1 MIYNYF
7 NTLFVLFS
15 GNINM
20 SPVGAT
26 VIPAL
31 TFNDVSVGGSIYLQ
45 NSAVKFIQTA
55 AFNDVSATYLD
66 LESSLIREVG
76 EEAFVNLSLTYL

>member
-45 NSAVKFIQTA
+45 NSAVELIQTA

-66 LESSLIREVG
+66 LGSSDTTIVE
-76 EEAFVNLSLTYL
+76 EEAFINLSLTHL